1 MSRALR
7 ISHLVSVGLLGA
19 LPALA
24 QTPSPAPTLAT
35 TPAASAA
42 PRRPMSPPGT
52 VATQVGGSW
61 AKDAQGEMR
70 YSGGKWIEVTYS
82 RPILRGRENI
92 FGQGAE
98 YGKAVTGDAPL
109 WRVGANQTTRLK
121 TEAPLEI
128 AGKRLA
134 PGEYSLHVD
143 LKAAGWT
150 LVVSSQPHQMKY
162 DPSDKTGTWGSYN
175 YDAKFDVVRAPLKM
189 MKPAVS
195 VDQFTIAFVDMS
207 DKGGKLAMAW
217 GRDAGVV
224 DFKVAP

>member
-1 MSRALR
+1 MSRAFR
-7 ISHLVSVGLLGA
+7 IIRFVSVAVLGA

-24 QTPSPAPTLAT
+24 QSPSPAPTPAT
-35 TPAASAA
+35 TPAPTAA
-42 PRRPMSPPGT
+42 RRPLSPPGSA
-52 VATQVGGSW
+52 ATQIGGAW
-61 AKDAQGEMR
+61 ARDAEGEMR

-109 WRVGANQTTRLK
+109 WRTGANQTTRLK
-121 TEAPLEI
+121 TESTLEI
-128 AGKRLA
+128 GGKRLA

-143 LKAAGWT
+143 LKPAGWT
-150 LVVSSQPHQMKY
+150 LVVSTQPYQMKY
-162 DPSDKTGTWGSYN
+162 DAADKTATWGSYN
-175 YDAKFDVVRAPLKM
+175 YDPKFDVVRAPMKM

-195 VDQFTIAFVDMS
+195 VDQFTIAFVDVT

-224 DFKVAP
+224 DFRVAP